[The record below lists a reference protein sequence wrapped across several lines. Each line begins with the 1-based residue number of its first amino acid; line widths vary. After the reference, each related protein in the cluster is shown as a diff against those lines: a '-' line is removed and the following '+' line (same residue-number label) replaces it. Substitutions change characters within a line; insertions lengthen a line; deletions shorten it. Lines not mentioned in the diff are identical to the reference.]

1 MQLRTK
7 YSTHAPRGYVLCT
20 SAISKVPR
28 YNGYYTLQVHTY
40 THTHTQTYIHT
51 YVRACSP
58 ASHTNPSDL
67 TFPLCLACH
76 TICLPLLSF
85 SFLAFLPP
93 SR

>member
-1 MQLRTK
+1 MHLRTK
-7 YSTHAPRGYVLCT
+7 YSTHAPADTSCT
-20 SAISKVPR
+20 SAISAVPR
-28 YNGYYTLQVHTY
+28 YTGTTPYRQVHI
-40 THTHTQTYIHT
+40 YIHT

-85 SFLAFLPP
+85 SFLVFSPP